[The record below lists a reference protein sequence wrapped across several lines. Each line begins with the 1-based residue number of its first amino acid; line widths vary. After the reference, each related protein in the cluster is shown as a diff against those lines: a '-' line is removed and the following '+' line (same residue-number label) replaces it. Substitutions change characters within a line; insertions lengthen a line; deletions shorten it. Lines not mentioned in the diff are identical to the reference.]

1 MDTSSTQTQAA
12 SVPEVPEVQ
21 EVPEAPS
28 TSSQASTSVPEVPE
42 ASSTPSQASAPV
54 PEVPKAS
61 STPRSRITHD
71 DRIKI
76 TTLRSI
82 GWTYQAIAAYVGCS
96 QRQVQYTVQEPK
108 QTPKNTLVGLS
119 SSVHHLIHI
128 TLDSCPVGD
137 SKGKAQ
143 RATPGPK
150 KG

>member
-12 SVPEVPEVQ
+12 SVPEVQ

-42 ASSTPSQASAPV
+42 ASSTP
-54 PEVPKAS
+54 
-61 STPRSRITHD
+61 RSRITHD
-71 DRIKI
+71 DRIRI

>member
-1 MDTSSTQTQAA
+1 MDTSSTQTQASA
-12 SVPEVPEVQ
+12 SVPEVP

-54 PEVPKAS
+54 PEIPKAS

-71 DRIKI
+71 DRIRI